1 MDIKWQYI
9 ILISFNFHHFQHKSM
24 GIYIHTQ
31 ITSHINLLYLTLSL
45 RSISPPS
52 IPLHNIHMS
61 DLSYTTRRPRTH
73 ISHYYSHPS
82 FFLPFFCL
90 HLITIIII
98 IITKNPCFLSHIPL
112 FFFITVRVRQ
122 TKNIKLTPVPN
133 TKTFSQPNIS
143 GIGRKQ
149 PAPTKL

>member
-112 FFFITVRVRQ
+112 FFLSLYEFVKQ
-122 TKNIKLTPVPN
+122 
-133 TKTFSQPNIS
+133 KTLN
-143 GIGRKQ
+143 
-149 PAPTKL
+149 